1 MWLPIFYDILLLIQ
15 PQMYTQSS
23 RMEHAAYFYFYI

>member
-15 PQMYTQSS
+15 SQMYTQSS
-23 RMEHAAYFYFYI
+23 RMEYTAYFYFYI